1 MTTFGFNQ
9 PVTLKS
15 DPAFLGYVWAQVI
28 DESGVEQ
35 VMVSVKRPGKTKFH
49 INSNEA
55 LPEADV
61 EPTED
66 RKMRVSAAWQ
76 RSTVD

>member
-15 DPAFLGYVWAQVI
+15 DPTFLGYVWAQVI

-35 VMVSVKRPGKTKFH
+35 VMVSVKHPGKTKHH
-49 INSNEA
+49 INSNVA

-61 EPTED
+61 VPTED
-66 RKMRVSAAWQ
+66 RKARKEKIS
-76 RSTVD
+76 

>member
-15 DPAFLGYVWAQVI
+15 DPTFLGYVWAQVI

-35 VMVSVKRPGKTKFH
+35 VMVSVKHPGKTKH
-49 INSNEA
+49 HLNSNVA

-61 EPTED
+61 VPTED
-66 RKMRVSAAWQ
+66 RKARKEKIS
-76 RSTVD
+76 

>member
-1 MTTFGFNQ
+1 MKTFAFNQ
-9 PVTLKS
+9 PVTLKT
-15 DPAFLGYVWAQVI
+15 DPTFLGYVWAQVI

-35 VMVSVKRPGKTKFH
+35 VMVSVKHPGKTKFH

-55 LPEADV
+55 LPEVDV

-66 RKMRVSAAWQ
+66 RKTRVSAAWQ

>member
-15 DPAFLGYVWAQVI
+15 DPTFLGYVWAQVI

-35 VMVSVKRPGKTKFH
+35 VMVAVKHPGKTKH
-49 INSNEA
+49 HLNSNVA

-61 EPTED
+61 VPTED
-66 RKMRVSAAWQ
+66 RKARKEKIS
-76 RSTVD
+76 